1 METSTILFLRSLFL
15 KTFLVGLLLAI
26 LLAAATLGLKSIWMP
41 LMTDLFQLSENEVSG
56 MVFGTLL
63 NVRIVLLFF
72 LLAPGLAL
80 HWMAKER
87 K

>member
-26 LLAAATLGLKSIWMP
+26 LLVAATLGLRSVWMP
-41 LMTDLFQLSENEVSG
+41 ILTNLFSLGENEVSG
-56 MVFGTLL
+56 LVFGTLL
-63 NVRIVLLFF
+63 NLRVVLLFF